1 MKAINDED
9 RKAQVGKY
17 LRAEH
22 FTGGVVSLYLVKV
35 SQEER
40 ESKNSTDKNGNPK
53 KYSQNVYEFLDQD
66 REDKIFTSFLDDA
79 FWKAFAKADPEVGQ
93 LMNISA
99 EEVAQNVYIW
109 TIELGKEIIDVYA
122 EPAVEKN
129 GEEDAAALAGMKVVE
144 DGKKAPVE
152 EDPITLEDLPEIFK

>member
-22 FTGGVVSLYLVKV
+22 FTGGVISLYLVKV

-40 ESKNSTDKNGNPK
+40 ESKNTGKM
-53 KYSQNVYEFLDQD
+53 YSQNVYEFLDQD

>member
-22 FTGGVVSLYLVKV
+22 FTGEVISLYLVKV

-40 ESKNSTDKNGNPK
+40 ESKNTGKM
-53 KYSQNVYEFLDQD
+53 YSQNVYEFLDQD

>member
-1 MKAINDED
+1 MKAISDED

-22 FTGGVVSLYLVKV
+22 FVGGVVSLYLVKV

-40 ESKNSTDKNGNPK
+40 KSKNTDKM
-53 KYSQNVYEFLDQD
+53 YSQNVYEFLDQN

-93 LMNISA
+93 LMSISA

-109 TIELGKEIIDVYA
+109 TIELGKEIIDIYGGA
-122 EPAVEKN
+122 GQARTEDN
-129 GEEDAAALAGMKVVE
+129 GEDDAAALAGTQVVKDMKKKPVDE
-144 DGKKAPVE
+144 DE
-152 EDPITLEDLPEIFK
+152 ITLDDLPDILK